1 MPSVGPVSGTSNVTP
16 LNGAQTAD
24 STSKDFNMFLRLM
37 TTQMKNQDPLDP
49 MKASEYTQQLAQYS
63 QVEQSVQ
70 QTSTLKSI
78 LNRMNMQ
85 DMSSAANYIG
95 KEASFDGAISSLD
108 NAGGSASWTYTV
120 ARPVASISATISD
133 ASGKVVQQLS
143 LNPNSTSGRVV
154 WDGQMA
160 AGGRA
165 AGGPYSLTI
174 TATDA
179 SGNAVPV
186 TVSATG
192 IVKSVK
198 MSEGQVVL
206 GLGNGSSL
214 PISSLIA
221 VSSAG

>member
-1 MPSVGPVSGTSNVTP
+1 MATVGPIAGTSGLTP
-16 LNGAQTAD
+16 TGAAQTAD
-24 STSKDFNMFLRLM
+24 ATSKDFNMFLRLM

-49 MKASEYTQQLAQYS
+49 MKSTEYTQQLAQYS

-70 QTSTLKSI
+70 QTSTLKTI

-95 KEASFDGAISSLD
+95 KEATFDGAISNLD

-120 ARPVASISATISD
+120 TRPVTSISATISD
-133 ASGKVVQQLS
+133 AHGKVVQQLS

-154 WDGQMA
+154 WDGQTA
-160 AGGRA
+160 AGSRA
-165 AGGPYSLTI
+165 SGGPYSLSI

-179 SGNAVPV
+179 NGNPVPV
-186 TVSATG
+186 NVSATG
-192 IVKSVK
+192 IVKSVQ
-198 MSEGQVVL
+198 MQSGQVVL

-221 VSSAG
+221 VSAAG